1 MSLRKTVHFLI
12 CIGGLLAALCL
23 ANRPRFWWQELFCG
37 AALCWLPLALL
48 ALIYL
53 IHSVWANRSART
65 WLSFGAIW
73 CYVYAVVHTAIIL
86 APYLHY
92 KRWSKAFSSPTNQM
106 SALWSECP
114 INPDSSVELQRQ
126 IGRLEPSVLIILGGL
141 SADLSSSVFLNR
153 YPYTARTSSVEKGGI
168 LLISKSPF
176 GPPRADDLGIEAFP
190 GGVFVLQKEGSAAIE
205 IGVMRLERSISS
217 EVFERNRVTSRRL
230 ASLMRN
236 SDEPRLVVAQ
246 FGTTPFSQLMA
257 IYPKQARLRSLMFG
271 MELSKM
277 FEIAWPALV
286 SPGSNIFV
294 SRDFTRQTLE
304 LIHLPGCQSPLIFFR
319 VV

>member
-1 MSLRKTVHFLI
+1 
-12 CIGGLLAALCL
+12 
-23 ANRPRFWWQELFCG
+23 
-37 AALCWLPLALL
+37 
-48 ALIYL
+48 
-53 IHSVWANRSART
+53 
-65 WLSFGAIW
+65 
-73 CYVYAVVHTAIIL
+73 
-86 APYLHY
+86 
-92 KRWSKAFSSPTNQM
+92 
-106 SALWSECP
+106 
-114 INPDSSVELQRQ
+114 
-126 IGRLEPSVLIILGGL
+126 
-141 SADLSSSVFLNR
+141 
-153 YPYTARTSSVEKGGI
+153 
-168 LLISKSPF
+168 
-176 GPPRADDLGIEAFP
+176 LGIEAFP
-190 GGVFVLQKEGSAAIE
+190 GGVFVLQQEGSAAIE